1 MARTDLL
8 LNLVKSGAQGDQLGF
23 RRTLEA
29 MIADERQRQHHTVAD
44 RLAEFLKAPRP
55 TARTSTGDAT
65 GSLVERHAEQELD
78 ALLLPHH
85 VQSIARELVEE
96 QHRADLLRSHGIE
109 PRHRVLLVGAPGTGK
124 TSLAEA
130 IATELAVPLLTV
142 RYEAVVTSY
151 LGETAVRLARM
162 FEEVRSRPCVLFFD
176 EFDAI
181 GKERGDEHETG
192 EIKRVV
198 SALLLQLD
206 ALPSYV
212 VTVAATNHPELLDR
226 AAWRRFQV
234 RVMLPMPDEAAIA
247 AWLTRF
253 EVQAGVRLGSM
264 RTQVVAR
271 LAGLSWA
278 EVVEFGTDLRRRVV
292 LNGADVDVRGIV
304 TSRLAQWE
312 ERAATRRG
320 DATGR

>member
-1 MARTDLL
+1 M
-8 LNLVKSGAQGDQLGF
+8 
-23 RRTLEA
+23 
-29 MIADERQRQHHTVAD
+29 
-44 RLAEFLKAPRP
+44 
-55 TARTSTGDAT
+55 
-65 GSLVERHAEQELD
+65 
-78 ALLLPHH
+78 
-85 VQSIARELVEE
+85 
-96 QHRADLLRSHGIE
+96 
-109 PRHRVLLVGAPGTGK
+109 LLVGPPGTGK

-130 IATELAVPLLTV
+130 IAGELSVPLLTV

-162 FEEVRSRPCVLFFD
+162 FERVRTQACVVFFD

-234 RVMLPMPDEAAIA
+234 RVALPLPDEAALVD
-247 AWLTRF
+247 WLTRW
-253 EVQAGVRLGSM
+253 EEQSNL
-264 RTQVVAR
+264 R
-271 LAGLSWA
+271 LASLRAPVLSVLKGMSWA
-278 EVVEFGTDLRRRVV
+278 EVVEFGDDVRRRIVLAGAGSDVRRVV
-292 LNGADVDVRGIV
+292 
-304 TSRLAQWE
+304 TTRLAQWQA
-312 ERAATRRG
+312 RATARR
-320 DATGR
+320 